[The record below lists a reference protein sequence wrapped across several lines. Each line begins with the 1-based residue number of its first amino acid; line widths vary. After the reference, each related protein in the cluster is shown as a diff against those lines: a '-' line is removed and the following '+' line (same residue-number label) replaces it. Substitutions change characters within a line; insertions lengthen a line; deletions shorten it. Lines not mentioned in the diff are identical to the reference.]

1 MKHNLDLKH
10 FHLKKG
16 LCVFISSL
24 KSPLSGL
31 EVKCKIMPG
40 FVGLSIKLIMLKLVD
55 CKATG
60 GIIL

>member
-10 FHLKKG
+10 FHLKAG
-16 LCVFISSL
+16 LFVFISSL

-40 FVGLSIKLIMLKLVD
+40 SVGLNIKLIMLKLVD
-55 CKATG
+55 SKAT
-60 GIIL
+60 